1 MYQKIKAKFKANPTI
16 FYACSIVA
24 SWAGVGSLMNF
35 RTLAINNGAA
45 AAIIWAV
52 FNSLA
57 CIFFG
62 LFAEYIPTVRR
73 IMQSKVMFY
82 FIGFLTVFQTW
93 TQMSGIYEI
102 FGDTPIGTTGGTL
115 IVYGTCLV
123 FLFML
128 LKEGMI
134 RNVLSDGFSWVVVY
148 GLLAVVVIAALVY
161 THGAFVNID
170 PGLTAAGIQTGLY
183 KGFLLLPGPF
193 TYEMILSGELD
204 PKQLT
209 VTFIDEEGL
218 YPSMVDAAHRW
229 RRNFLSV
236 GAKFLWFCLPFKQVC
251 VIDHLSASESW
262 ITWEPGKEDVW
273 MRTPPDFAIRYSPY
287 LHHPG
292 EMNYQTFCEKAF
304 RDGIQLV
311 GLRTAESLTRF
322 KCIANTKMERITKG
336 GKFYPIYDWVD
347 SDVWLYIKERN
358 LEFPEIYMR
367 LYEAGVHKNALRL
380 CAFFGD
386 TSTQGLRWVAETDND
401 LWERIQRREPN
412 AYLVLLYWDS
422 EMFRRSTRKRR
433 ELEADTEQKDYK
445 ALCKDLLFL
454 HPERYTI
461 AKDTLSHID
470 HWRGLFIKTYGIAEQ
485 KHYKTMYE
493 GLLYGDPKMR
503 ILRILW
509 TTIYNDHNA
518 RIKEEQ
524 NHGKH

>member
-1 MYQKIKAKFKANPTI
+1 MPVKVVESNLNVLQAAKI
-16 FYACSIVA
+16 
-24 SWAGVGSLMNF
+24 
-35 RTLAINNGAA
+35 R
-45 AAIIWAV
+45 
-52 FNSLA
+52 
-57 CIFFG
+57 
-62 LFAEYIPTVRR
+62 
-73 IMQSKVMFY
+73 
-82 FIGFLTVFQTW
+82 
-93 TQMSGIYEI
+93 
-102 FGDTPIGTTGGTL
+102 
-115 IVYGTCLV
+115 
-123 FLFML
+123 
-128 LKEGMI
+128 I
-134 RNVLSDGFSWVVVY
+134 RNVFANGCKIYLSFSS
-148 GLLAVVVIAALVY
+148 GKDSLCMANLV
-161 THGAFVNID
+161 
-170 PGLTAAGIQTGLY
+170 
-183 KGFLLLPGPF
+183 
-193 TYEMILSGELD
+193 YEMILSGELD

-218 YPSMVDAAHRW
+218 YPSMVDAAYRW
-229 RRNFLSV
+229 RRNFLLV
-236 GAKFLWFCLPFKQVC
+236 GAKFLWFCLPFKQVS
-251 VIDHLSASESW
+251 VIDHLSSSESW

-273 MRTPPDFAIRYSPY
+273 MRKPPDFAIMYSPY
-287 LHHPG
+287 LHYAG
-292 EMNYQTFCEKAF
+292 EMNYQTFCSKAF
-304 RDGIQLV
+304 SDGIQLV

-322 KCIANTKMERITKG
+322 KCIANTKMERITRG
-336 GKFYPIYDWVD
+336 GKFYPIYDWKD

-367 LYEAGVHKNALRL
+367 LYEAGVRKNALRL

-386 TSTQGLRWVAETDND
+386 CGTQGLRWIAETDND

-422 EMFRRSTRKRR
+422 EMFRRTTRKRG
-433 ELEADTEQKDYK
+433 ELEEESEKKDYK

-461 AKDTLSHID
+461 AKDTLSHIE